1 MQELLVAAGGGGDA
15 IAAYMLATRFTSAR
29 PTIATWAWDRLMI
42 DPLPGPRSAS
52 DFERLDNP
60 SPGVHII
67 TAITK
72 PVPPAGSTIPRL
84 ASDLD
89 ADLVLLDPAEGCVGL
104 ARQIAA
110 AAEWADAEGVVV
122 LDVGG
127 DAIARRG
134 DAGLR
139 SPMADIST
147 LVAVSA
153 TGLPARLVVVG
164 AGCDGELAPE
174 LVERRLKS
182 IGAYSLAPVS
192 SSETDR
198 VISILRWHPSEAT
211 ALVVM
216 AALGHRGQVEIR
228 DQGLPVPLTDTTA
241 SVHEMSLTA
250 ALPADE
256 VTDRI
261 RATTSLAALEEAF
274 RETFQISEIDYERRK
289 AQTLDK
295 GSPPPRVDVALF
307 LAQAAE
313 RGTQWVTRRR
323 LREAAGTVPT
333 DRLDN
338 LLIPT
343 A

>member
-15 IAAYMLATRFTSAR
+15 IAAYMLATRFTSER

-52 DFERLDNP
+52 DFEGLDNP
-60 SPGVHII
+60 SSGVHVI
-67 TAITK
+67 TARTK
-72 PVPPAGSTIPRL
+72 PIPPAGSTLPRL

-89 ADLVLLDPAEGCVGL
+89 VDLILLDPAEGCAGL

-110 AAEWADAEGVVV
+110 AAQWSGAEGIVV

-127 DAIARRG
+127 DAVSRPG

-147 LVAVSA
+147 LVAASA
-153 TGLPARLVVVG
+153 TGLPARLIVVG

-174 LVERRLKS
+174 LVDRRLKS
-182 IGAYSLAPVS
+182 IGAHSLGLVS

-198 VISILRWHPSEAT
+198 VVPTLRWHPSEAT

-228 DQGLPVPLTDTTA
+228 DQGLPVHLSDTTA
-241 SVHEMSLTA
+241 TVDEMSLAA
-250 ALPADE
+250 ALPPDE

-261 RATTSLAALEEAF
+261 RATASLAALEDAF

-289 AQTLDK
+289 AQSLHD
-295 GSPPPRVDVALF
+295 GNPPARADVATF
-307 LAQAAE
+307 LAQAAG
-313 RGTQWVTRRR
+313 RGSQWVTRRR
-323 LREAAGTVPT
+323 LREATGTVPAYN
-333 DRLDN
+333 LDE